1 MAAPESGVRLARA
14 WRLGLLVLCACTLR
28 PPAALVEPHL
38 AAVAPADVPADRPVL
53 GVGRF
58 LDRRPSHERSE
69 QRPPLEMHWWG
80 FSRVGPEQSGDVSFA
95 SAVAEGAR
103 RDAGS
108 TLVRSGAFSS
118 VVWVDSDAEHAPER
132 AARGDVDW
140 VLTAE
145 IEELRGVRH
154 RDFALNVARI
164 GWIRRRDGQPTGRAT
179 LLYRVYDASGEVLH
193 VRVAREHTSAGSTPA
208 GAALDALAAANEQ
221 AAAEIYRAVV
231 SSSGLRRVPLRVL
244 DACGLGQPR
253 ARALVDEASAVFE
266 REIAVRLVAERQA
279 WVPPQPGLGLETRLE
294 VGLEQLDGVEPP
306 DGGLLVALLPVAA
319 SSGDARRGLAV
330 PLGRRAVL
338 GCRAGGE
345 VGALTLAHEIGHLF
359 GAVHVA
365 DRASIMF
372 PRAEFEARFFDPLNH
387 RILRATRDRDLDA
400 PLDPQTRQT
409 LESLYAEARD
419 LEQLVELADIEAAVA
434 ALQTQD

>member
-253 ARALVDEASAVFE
+253 ARALVDEASGVFE

-279 WVPPQPGLGLETRLE
+279 WVPSQPGLSTGSSLPTAVCSSRCCRWRL
-294 VGLEQLDGVEPP
+294 LQ
-306 DGGLLVALLPVAA
+306 
-319 SSGDARRGLAV
+319 
-330 PLGRRAVL
+330 
-338 GCRAGGE
+338 
-345 VGALTLAHEIGHLF
+345 
-359 GAVHVA
+359 
-365 DRASIMF
+365 
-372 PRAEFEARFFDPLNH
+372 
-387 RILRATRDRDLDA
+387 ATRDAAWRSRSGAEQCSAAGRAARWEPSRSRTRSATCSGRCTSPIARRSCFRA
-400 PLDPQTRQT
+400 PSSRRA
-409 LESLYAEARD
+409 SSIR
-419 LEQLVELADIEAAVA
+419 
-434 ALQTQD
+434 